1 MNRVIN
7 NEHVGAKR
15 EQAFVGILPEDE
27 VKIAFLL
34 LMCCCGFLGSLPG
47 VVGW

>member
-1 MNRVIN
+1 MSRVIN

-34 LMCCCGFLGSLPG
+34 LVLCWFLGSQLG
-47 VVGW
+47 VVGGW